1 MKKILGIALGAA
13 VIALA
18 GCGSSDDGVVATTP
32 PTATPPTVAPPASE
46 VPASAI
52 ATTVGLTDYA
62 NAQITATS
70 STSEPVVVGDAT
82 VLPVDNTT
90 ETSL

>member
-18 GCGSSDDGVVATTP
+18 GCGSSDSGPAPVT
-32 PTATPPTVAPPASE
+32 PTAPTTSNGD
-46 VPASAI
+46 VPASATGSS
-52 ATTVGLTDYA
+52 AGLTEYA

-70 STSEPVVVGDAT
+70 NSSEPVVIGDST
-82 VLPVDNTT
+82 TLPVDNTT

>member
-1 MKKILGIALGAA
+1 MKKILGITLGAA

-18 GCGSSDDGVVATTP
+18 GCGSSNDGPVDTTP
-32 PTATPPTVAPPASE
+32 AVQASE
-46 VPASAI
+46 VPGSAI
-52 ATTVGLTDYA
+52 ASTSGLTDYA
-62 NAQITATS
+62 NSQITATS
-70 STSEPVVVGDAT
+70 NTSEPVVVGDAT